1 MNIKDYIRLD
11 WNIGL
16 LKVKVTPGQA
26 KNEFF
31 SVLEDGT
38 LKLRIK
44 APAEKWKA
52 NKELT
57 SFLAK
62 ELWVWKGD
70 IDIVAWASDQVK
82 IIKIKF

>member
-1 MNIKDYIRLD
+1 MKIKEHIRLD

-16 LKVKVTPGQA
+16 LKVKVTPWQP

-31 SVLEDGT
+31 SVLDDWT
-38 LKLRIK
+38 LKIRIK
-44 APAEKWKA
+44 TPAEKGKA

-57 SFLAK
+57 NFLSK
-62 ELWVWKGD
+62 ELWVWKD
-70 IDIVAWASDQVK
+70 SIDIVAWASDQVK

>member
-1 MNIKDYIRLD
+1 MNINDYIRLD
-11 WNIGL
+11 GNVGL
-16 LKVKVTPGQA
+16 LKVKVTPGQS

-38 LKLRIK
+38 LKIRIK
-44 APAEKWKA
+44 APAEKGKA

-62 ELWVWKGD
+62 ELGVGKGD
-70 IDIVAWASDQVK
+70 IDIVAGASDQVK